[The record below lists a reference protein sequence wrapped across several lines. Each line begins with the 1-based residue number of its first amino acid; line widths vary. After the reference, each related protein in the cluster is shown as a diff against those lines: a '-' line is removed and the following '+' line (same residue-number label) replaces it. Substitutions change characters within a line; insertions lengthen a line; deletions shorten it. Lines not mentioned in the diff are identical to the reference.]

1 VEAAGDTSAKT
12 FCLDGTIN
20 LQLAMFSGVG
30 FGRRPFAVSEQPS
43 TKAQTLS
50 FRLS

>member
-20 LQLAMFSGVG
+20 LQLAMFRGVG
-30 FGRRPFAVSEQPS
+30 FGLRLFFGRDASV
-43 TKAQTLS
+43 TKDRYPGFS
-50 FRLS
+50 